1 VNFLDWL
8 AGAHGPRRDDGEDDG
23 VVDLKTFDDEDLGL
37 LNEDDAEDLGVS
49 FDQVVSVAPC
59 SFEWHSR
66 VGARTV
72 DVLFCIAQHPSC
84 LHGCDAVIYR

>member
-37 LNEDDAEDLGVS
+37 LNGDDAEDLGVS
-49 FDQVVSVAPC
+49 FD
-59 SFEWHSR
+59 
-66 VGARTV
+66 
-72 DVLFCIAQHPSC
+72 
-84 LHGCDAVIYR
+84 